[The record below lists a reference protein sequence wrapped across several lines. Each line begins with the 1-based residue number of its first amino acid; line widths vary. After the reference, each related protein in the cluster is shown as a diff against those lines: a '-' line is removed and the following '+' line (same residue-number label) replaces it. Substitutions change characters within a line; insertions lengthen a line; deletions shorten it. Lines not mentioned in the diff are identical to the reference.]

1 MHFSCVIDTII
12 KKKCVSLHSMN
23 GSPNLIRAIFMLIAL
38 TLLPLAARAE
48 KFVFTTSWTAQAQFA
63 GYYVAKEKGFYKA
76 EGLDVEIEPASLMS
90 DPLNRLRT
98 NVTNATMFSLMSAI
112 DIISQGHALV
122 NIFQDSM
129 NSSNLLISRWDTD
142 PMKMKGK
149 KVAIFN
155 SDPNYL
161 TYIISKKEGLDY
173 DFVRFT
179 SNIKLFLSG
188 AVDATM
194 AVSYNEYQ
202 LLRQAGFKMSK
213 ESVCRFSDHGYN
225 IQEHGVYVE
234 RDFFLTHREQCRKFA
249 AASRKGWEW
258 AAKHPDEALE
268 IAMKYVRRYNAAT
281 NRVMQK
287 LMLEEVL
294 RLQIDRDSKKREFK
308 VRRDM
313 VKKAS
318 SLMFEFGM
326 IKRPVTYEELMGL

>member
-1 MHFSCVIDTII
+1 MN
-12 KKKCVSLHSMN
+12 LHRRLKWTN
-23 GSPNLIRAIFMLIAL
+23 DMLKTCYNIL
-38 TLLPLAARAE
+38 GMLLLLLPSATLRAE
-48 KFVFTTSWTAQAQFA
+48 RLVFTTAWTAQAQFA
-63 GYYVAKEKGFYKA
+63 GYYIALEKGFFR
-76 EGLDVEIEPASLMS
+76 ETGLDVVIQHPSLTS
-90 DPLNRLRT
+90 SALNRLQT
-98 NVTNATMFSLMSAI
+98 HQTDAAMFSLMSAI
-112 DIISQGHALV
+112 DFIAQGIPLV

-129 NSSNLLISRWDTD
+129 NSSNILVSRWNIH
-142 PMKMKGK
+142 PLKLKGK
-149 KVAIFN
+149 RVAVFN

-161 TYIISKKEGLDY
+161 TFIMDRKEGLHY
-173 DFVRFT
+173 EWVPFT
-179 SNIKLFLSG
+179 SGINLFLSG

-268 IAMKYVRRYNAAT
+268 ITMKYVRRYNAAT

-294 RLQIDRDSKKREFK
+294 RLQVDRDSK
-308 VRRDM
+308 
-313 VKKAS
+313 
-318 SLMFEFGM
+318 
-326 IKRPVTYEELMGL
+326 